1 MKTFKIY
8 RYRFNPTMEEFM
20 PNLFVSSEQVEDE
33 INSLMSR
40 KTKIFEENFNRF
52 KFSYRNKEHSILKM
66 YNNDSLIIFKIANK
80 KKRII
85 ERDFEKQQ
93 EVDEPSVI
101 VIIDNADGV
110 QRIAIEEN
118 MSAFSDVNVVA
129 TILQNSFCKGLKEHK
144 LQVNLQSVY
153 DENEFWDYV
162 RDNKN
167 SIQLVRFQ
175 FDYPNLPGSL
185 TNKIR
190 DVIKGVSR
198 DTLSKRSAFELSS
211 DVGLDLDENNPD
223 LQSLNKVSSELGSPT
238 TLKIKGF
245 KKTIKTGRTT
255 KTIHIEEL
263 EVVDGNIEEI
273 RRIINE

>member
-8 RYRFNPTMEEFM
+8 RYRFNPKMEEFVT
-20 PNLFVSSEQVEDE
+20 NLFVSSEQVETE

-40 KTKIFEENFNRF
+40 KTSIFEENFGDF
-52 KFSYRNKEHSILKM
+52 KFSYRNKEHSILEM
-66 YNNDSLIIFKIANK
+66 YNGNSLIIFKIANK
-80 KKRII
+80 KKRTI

-101 VIIDNADGV
+101 VVIDNSDGV

-129 TILQNSFCKGLKEHK
+129 TILQNSFCKGLNKFK
-144 LQVNLQSVY
+144 LQVSIQSEY
-153 DENEFWDYV
+153 NENEFWDYV
-162 RDNKN
+162 RENK
-167 SIQLVRFQ
+167 STIQLVRFQ

-190 DVIKGVSR
+190 DVIKGVSK

-211 DVGLDLDENNPD
+211 DVGLDLDENNQD

-238 TLKIKGF
+238 TLKIKGL
-245 KKTIKTGRTT
+245 KKTIKTGITT
-255 KTIHIEEL
+255 KTVQIDEL
-263 EVVDGNIEEI
+263 EIINGNIEEI